1 MWKRTPIAL
10 PTLINPWSQR
20 GIGVLFF
27 ASTMWGKRVKGL
39 RNIYTPGHYRICLAQ
54 KVQSCA
60 SGFGFL
66 IAAPWLYVLQRYACC
81 RPWRL
86 NEPQLASQFPTSL
99 HPWQKQA
106 SRKHEEHMT
115 QQTQPLANFT
125 LKSLHVGVVTSEPPP
140 PKELIAQVLNAHLPW
155 QIYSPKPYRFPPW
168 DANRNVCLPPPLR
181 SHTRAAPKNNNVLLL
196 GLPNSTCICLHLYKI
211 IPCAARKYVT
221 QMAVPQAELNNWG
234 RAS

>member
-1 MWKRTPIAL
+1 MPCPKGAKLRIWFRFLDRCAL
-10 PTLINPWSQR
+10 TVRL
-20 GIGVLFF
+20 
-27 ASTMWGKRVKGL
+27 AA
-39 RNIYTPGHYRICLAQ
+39 ICLLPPLRFERTSACIPISH
-54 KVQSCA
+54 QS
-60 SGFGFL
+60 
-66 IAAPWLYVLQRYACC
+66 AP
-81 RPWRL
+81 
-86 NEPQLASQFPTSL
+86 LA
-99 HPWQKQA
+99 KQA

-115 QQTQPLANFT
+115 QQTQPLANLT

-181 SHTRAAPKNNNVLLL
+181 SHTRAAPKNDNGLLL
-196 GLPNSTCICLHLYKI
+196 GLPNSTCICLQLYKI